1 MLPWNALP
9 LNTIGIIISLSL
21 LIPAIITI
29 LLLKIKRYEELGW
42 IIGIFLV
49 ILSLITYSYLI
60 PNEIID
66 NARIP
71 EDYIWEDEGNVYYWE
86 RNSVFSPDELV
97 SLPPTLADL
106 IVRRDPIE
114 KEFVGKE
121 IIHVTEFNKHENK
134 AVVHDAIYICKP
146 DIPHRLCRIEIHQSP
161 KSDGR
166 TSMTKESMREDIQTK
181 TIPLPAKL

>member
-9 LNTIGIIISLSL
+9 LNTIGIIVALSL

-29 LLLKIKRYEELGW
+29 ILIKIKRYEELGW

-60 PNEIID
+60 PNEIVD

-86 RNSVFSPDELV
+86 RNSIFSQDELDN
-97 SLPPTLADL
+97 LPPSLADL
-106 IVRRDPIE
+106 IVRRNPIE

-121 IIHVTEFNKHENK
+121 VVWKSPAGKEIKGKVSGVHGNKGVVRVIFEKGLPGQAIATE
-134 AVVHDAIYICKP
+134 V
-146 DIPHRLCRIEIHQSP
+146 EI
-161 KSDGR
+161 K
-166 TSMTKESMREDIQTK
+166 
-181 TIPLPAKL
+181 